1 MRPRGDR
8 PTVKLPPKRST
19 DAANAGDGLPAHFT
33 IQRRRDAAHDID
45 RSRLSARD

>member
-8 PTVKLPPKRST
+8 PTVKLPPQRST
-19 DAANAGDGLPAHFT
+19 NAANAGDGLLL
-33 IQRRRDAAHDID
+33 ISQIEGEEDAAHDID